1 MDLNTITEIARP
13 NGKDEAVNWRE
24 GDAWLAGGTWL
35 FSEPQPHLRRL
46 IDLEAF
52 GWEPFTISERGLD
65 IASTCKVAQLDA
77 LAAPADWQAAPLL
90 SQCCRSLLAS
100 FKIWNTATVGGNI
113 CMSLPAGSMI
123 SLAVALEGICTIRLR
138 DGSEHQVPVE
148 NFVTG
153 NHQNVL
159 QPGDLLRRI
168 ELPASALRKRTCFRR
183 MSLTHLG
190 RSSTLL
196 VGTLCPRE
204 GVFMLTVTAATVRPL
219 RLTFPQLPHA
229 DELQARLGKEIPD
242 SLYLDDVHGA
252 PAYRKH
258 LTVYFAEKIR
268 HELAGTERP

>member
-1 MDLNTITEIARP
+1 MDLNTIAEIARASD
-13 NGKDEAVNWRE
+13 GAVNWRE

-52 GWEPFTISERGLD
+52 GWEPLTISEQGLE
-65 IASTCKVAQLDA
+65 IASTCKIVRLDA

-90 SQCCRSLLAS
+90 SQCCRSFLAS

-113 CMSLPAGSMI
+113 CMSLPAGPMI

-138 DGSEHQVPVE
+138 DGGERQVPVE
-148 NFVTG
+148 EFVTG
-153 NHQNVL
+153 IHQNVL

-168 ELPASALRKRTCFRR
+168 DLPAAALRKRTCFRR
-183 MSLTHLG
+183 MTLTHLG

-204 GVFMLTVTAATVRPL
+204 GVFMLTVTASTVRPL
-219 RLTFPQLPHA
+219 RLAFPRLPDA
-229 DELQARLGKEIPD
+229 DELRARLGEEIPD

-258 LTVYFAEKIR
+258 MTYYFAEEIR
-268 HELAGTERP
+268 RELSGNGRV

>member
-1 MDLNTITEIARP
+1 MDLNTVAEIARP
-13 NGKDEAVNWRE
+13 NGQYGAVDWRE

-46 IDLEAF
+46 IDLEVF
-52 GWEPFTISERGLD
+52 GWEPFTISERGLA
-65 IASTCKVAQLDA
+65 IASTCKIAQLDA
-77 LAAPADWQAAPLL
+77 LATPADWQAAPLL

-100 FKIWNTATVGGNI
+100 FKIWHTATVGGNI

-123 SLAVALEGICTIRLR
+123 SLAVALEGICTIRR
-138 DGSEHQVPVE
+138 REGSEYQVPVE

-204 GVFMLTVTAATVRPL
+204 GVFMLTVTASTVRPL
-219 RLTFPQLPHA
+219 RLTFPQLPNA
-229 DELQARLGKEIPD
+229 DELRARLGKEIPD

-258 LTVYFAEKIR
+258 LTFYFAEEIR
-268 HELAGTERP
+268 RELAGTERP